1 MPPQGMGPAGE
12 ISGDHIL
19 SPHIEAAHRVNVSI
33 VLSSGAISMMV
44 VGVVLYCLIKRKI
57 VRCCVKDS
65 PVHLLE
71 QGGNSY
77 NANMA
82 FQHQLGP
89 QLGSQ
94 PSAPTALQFQAPQ
107 APCLADIENS
117 LARMQLQYA
126 AMANQ
131 LSSQKEQLEKQK
143 TPGAPGS
150 THGAPRNQYPMV

>member
-1 MPPQGMGPAGE
+1 
-12 ISGDHIL
+12 
-19 SPHIEAAHRVNVSI
+19 
-33 VLSSGAISMMV
+33 MML

-65 PVHLLE
+65 PAHLE
-71 QGGNSY
+71 QGGNGY

-82 FQHQLGP
+82 FQH

-107 APCLADIENS
+107 APCLADIKNS

-143 TPGAPGS
+143 TPALPVEPPGTS
-150 THGAPRNQYPMV
+150 T

>member
-65 PVHLLE
+65 PAHLE
-71 QGGNSY
+71 QGGNGY

-82 FQHQLGP
+82 FQH

-126 AMANQ
+126 VLANQ
-131 LSSQKEQLEKQK
+131 LSSQKEELEKQK

-150 THGAPRNQYPMV
+150 SHGAPRNQYLLV

>member
-1 MPPQGMGPAGE
+1 MPQQGLGQAGE

-33 VLSSGAISMMV
+33 VLSSGAISMLLITV
-44 VGVVLYCLIKRKI
+44 ILYCLIKRKI

-65 PVHLLE
+65 PVHLE
-71 QGGNSY
+71 QGGNGY

-82 FQHQLGP
+82 LQH

-94 PSAPTALQFQAPQ
+94 PSAPSALQFQSHQ
-107 APCLADIENS
+107 ATCLADIENS

-126 AMANQ
+126 ALTNQ
-131 LSSQKEQLEKQK
+131 LSSQKEQMENQK
-143 TPGAPGS
+143 NPGAPGPS
-150 THGAPRNQYPMV
+150 HGVPRNQYPLV